1 MSDDK
6 IAELDKR
13 LAVLAVELVNLQK
26 SVTDMKAGQNRL
38 LFVVAAAVVGSVV
51 NWVMSGRFPT

>member
-26 SVTDMKAGQNRL
+26 SVTEMKTAQNRL
-38 LFVVAAAVVGSVV
+38 LYVVAAAIIGSVV